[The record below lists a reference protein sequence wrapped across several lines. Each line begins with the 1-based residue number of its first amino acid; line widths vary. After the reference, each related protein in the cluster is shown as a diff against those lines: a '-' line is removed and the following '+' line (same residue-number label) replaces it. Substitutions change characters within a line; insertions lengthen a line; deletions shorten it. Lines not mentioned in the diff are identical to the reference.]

1 MTQAE
6 RGFLLANCFNLGM
19 EKSPAVSKLR
29 ENPPFHTGII
39 SEPCEASLF
48 CFATAAVIEGP
59 NVNCGTGSTAQ
70 MRLQRGEREKRERA
84 AELSLARS
92 QRLPTFC

>member
-1 MTQAE
+1 MASGPSSVTQAE

-39 SEPCEASLF
+39 SELCEASLF
-48 CFATAAVIEGP
+48 CFATGAVQK
-59 NVNCGTGSTAQ
+59 VQTQTVALVALH
-70 MRLQRGEREKRERA
+70 R
-84 AELSLARS
+84 
-92 QRLPTFC
+92 